1 MRDNILKDVYAN
13 QLVELNSI
21 ELQLGSVDDSKKY
34 LDLYKTTASYIDG
47 VANRL
52 EKTKKELDLKLK
64 DFESFKTDGF
74 SAINK
79 YKDSYDKTGVVL
91 NNLSRQ
97 AKDLGLNPN
106 DVKGTQDIV
115 KITENL
121 EDTINT
127 LNKNEADIKK
137 ILSI

>member
-13 QLVELNSI
+13 DKVELNSI

-91 NNLSRQ
+91 NNLSKQ

-106 DVKGTQDIV
+106 DIPTFTQLTKLHQDLINSVTKLDNIINKVK
-115 KITENL
+115 
-121 EDTINT
+121 
-127 LNKNEADIKK
+127 
-137 ILSI
+137 

>member
-1 MRDNILKDVYAN
+1 MRDNILKDVYA
-13 QLVELNSI
+13 QDKI
-21 ELQLGSVDDSKKY
+21 ELSSMDVQLGLVDESKKY

-79 YKDSYDKTGVVL
+79 YKDSYDKTGILL
-91 NNLSRQ
+91 NNLNKQ
-97 AKDLGLNPN
+97 AKDLGLNTSDIPTFTQLTKLHQDLIN
-106 DVKGTQDIV
+106 SVTKLESIINKVK
-115 KITENL
+115 
-121 EDTINT
+121 
-127 LNKNEADIKK
+127 
-137 ILSI
+137 

>member
-1 MRDNILKDVYAN
+1 MRDNILKDVYK
-13 QLVELNSI
+13 VELSTMNV
-21 ELQLGSVDDSKKY
+21 ELGLVDDSKKY

-79 YKDSYDKTGVVL
+79 YKDSYDKTGTVL
-91 NNLSRQ
+91 NNLNKQ
-97 AKDLGLNPN
+97 AKDLGLNPSDIPTFTQLTKLHQDLIN
-106 DVKGTQDIV
+106 SVTKLENIINKVK
-115 KITENL
+115 
-121 EDTINT
+121 
-127 LNKNEADIKK
+127 
-137 ILSI
+137 

>member
-1 MRDNILKDVYAN
+1 MRDNILKDVYA
-13 QLVELNSI
+13 QDKVELSAMDV
-21 ELQLGSVDDSKKY
+21 QLGLVDESKKY

-79 YKDSYDKTGVVL
+79 YKDSYDKTGILL
-91 NNLSRQ
+91 NNLNKQ
-97 AKDLGLNPN
+97 AKDLGLNTSDIPTFTQLTKLHQDLIN
-106 DVKGTQDIV
+106 SVTKLENIINKVK
-115 KITENL
+115 
-121 EDTINT
+121 
-127 LNKNEADIKK
+127 
-137 ILSI
+137 

>member
-1 MRDNILKDVYAN
+1 MRDNILKDVYA
-13 QLVELNSI
+13 QDKVELSAMDV
-21 ELQLGSVDDSKKY
+21 QLGLVDESKKY

-79 YKDSYDKTGVVL
+79 YKDSYDKTGILL
-91 NNLSRQ
+91 NNLNKQ
-97 AKDLGLNPN
+97 AKDLGLNTSDIPTFTQLTKLHQDLIN
-106 DVKGTQDIV
+106 SVTKLESIINKVK
-115 KITENL
+115 
-121 EDTINT
+121 
-127 LNKNEADIKK
+127 
-137 ILSI
+137 

>member
-97 AKDLGLNPN
+97 AKDLG
-106 DVKGTQDIV
+106 
-115 KITENL
+115 
-121 EDTINT
+121 
-127 LNKNEADIKK
+127 
-137 ILSI
+137 